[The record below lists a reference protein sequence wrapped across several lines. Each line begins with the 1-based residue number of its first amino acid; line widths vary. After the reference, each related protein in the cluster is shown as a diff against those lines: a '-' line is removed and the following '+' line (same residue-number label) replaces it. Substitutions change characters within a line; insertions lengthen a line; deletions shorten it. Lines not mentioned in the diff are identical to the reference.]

1 MERTWAYSLQKR
13 CPLINKQNFGETY
26 NLLRCLIV
34 AFAYMDEEMLKKI
47 LVTQIRPRLEYAAV
61 LWSPS
66 TEKNIEK
73 IEKIQ
78 RATTK
83 LAPILYELTYEE
95 RSSRLG
101 LVTLEQGRER
111 GDLMAIYRVGYA

>member
-1 MERTWAYSLQKR
+1 M
-13 CPLINKQNFGETY
+13 
-26 NLLRCLIV
+26 

-101 LVTLEQGRER
+101 LLTLEQGRER